1 METREHEFQPQAQ
14 QSRQGNMSAGLILIG
29 IGLMVFLVNRLELGQ
44 LLIPLLGGSFL
55 LWGIL
60 ARAAGP
66 LVPGG
71 ILSGIGLG
79 IALTSQAGQ
88 TMSDDH
94 TGGLF
99 LLGFAA
105 GWFSITL
112 LSTLFTKDRQWWPL
126 IPGGIMAVIG
136 GSILLGGV
144 WLELLSV
151 ISAAWLSMLSVVGAV
166 WPLGLIALG
175 IFLLWRQRSARDE

>member
-14 QSRQGNMSAGLILIG
+14 ESRQSNIGAGLVLVG
-29 IGLMVFLVNRLELGQ
+29 IGLVVFLANRLELGGF
-44 LLIPLLGGSFL
+44 LFPLLGGGFL

-60 ARAAGP
+60 DRSAGP
-66 LVPGG
+66 LIPGG
-71 ILSGIGLG
+71 ILNGIGLG
-79 IALTSQAGQ
+79 IALKSQFGQ
-88 TMSDDH
+88 FMSEDH

-112 LSTLFTKDRQWWPL
+112 LSIIFTDDPQWWPL

-136 GSILLGGV
+136 GAVALGGV
-144 WLELLSV
+144 WLDLLSL
-151 ISAAWLSMLSVVGAV
+151 IMSGVGAV

-175 IFLLWRQRSARDE
+175 VFLLWRQRAAREE

>member
-14 QSRQGNMSAGLILIG
+14 ESRQGNMSAGLILIG
-29 IGLMVFLVNRLELGQ
+29 IGLMVFLVNRLDLGA
-44 LLIPLLGGSFL
+44 LLFPLLGGSFL
-55 LWGIL
+55 LWGVL
-60 ARAAGP
+60 SRSAGP
-66 LVPGG
+66 LIPGG

-112 LSTLFTKDRQWWPL
+112 LSTIFTNDRQWWPL
-126 IPGGIMAVIG
+126 IPGGIMAAIG

-144 WLELLSV
+144 WLSVLSV
-151 ISAAWLSMLSVVGAV
+151 AGAV

-175 IFLLWRQRSARDE
+175 IFLLWRQRAARDE